1 MGMAE
6 LAPAHEP
13 VAPAAW
19 EPESWRALLA
29 YLACGFGLFLL
40 ASIGVSLAFHR
51 TINILTSSALYGI
64 NFLSFAGT
72 AYVLGVRRRH
82 LTWAEF
88 GLRPFN
94 PAWLLAALALAAAI
108 LPLRGLVA
116 LLAER
121 LRGTNFT
128 DIQLRL
134 DLIAPS
140 GPLALNFIVT
150 LVGAGLLAPVAEELF
165 FRGLIY
171 RWFRSRFSFWPAVLV
186 STAIFALGHADS
198 AGVVASSFVLG
209 LLLAAV
215 YDRTRS
221 LWLSIA
227 VHAVNNSLAVILL
240 YIALALQG
248 RGVGL

>member
-1 MGMAE
+1 MAD
-6 LAPAHEP
+6 LAPAPAP

-19 EPESWRALLA
+19 QPESGWALLA
-29 YLACGFGLFLL
+29 YLACGFGVFLL
-40 ASIGVSLAFHR
+40 ASLGVGLAFHR
-51 TINILTSSALYGI
+51 DINILTSTALYGA

-72 AYVLGVRRRH
+72 AYLLGVRRRK
-82 LTWAEF
+82 LSWAEF

-94 PAWLLAALALAAAI
+94 PAWLVVALALAAAI
-108 LPLRGLVA
+108 LPIRGLVA
-116 LLAER
+116 ILAER

-128 DIQLRL
+128 DIQPRL

-165 FRGLIY
+165 FRGLIF
-171 RWFRSRFSFWPAVLV
+171 RWFRSRFSFWPAVLI
-186 STAIFALGHADS
+186 SSAIFAAGHADS
-198 AGVVASSFVLG
+198 IGVVASSFVLG

-215 YDRTRS
+215 YDRSRS

-227 VHAVNNSLAVILL
+227 IHAVNNSLAVVLL
-240 YIALALQG
+240 YAALALLG
-248 RGVGL
+248 RTP